1 MLRVT
6 HGLAWSAP
14 GVWCTA
20 GGAARVLADAILQQA
35 AEAAPGA
42 AEGGGEEEGGGE
54 QGGGGAAAARGVLLR
69 LLRSLDL
76 RYPAALDAAVDAALR
91 AAAGGGAGPAAS
103 TGAADDTAGDQ
114 QQGQPAG
121 EAERRR
127 RQLLGVLGEAF
138 DGTAR
143 GPLAEA
149 GTTVLLAAEAPS
161 AAVRQMVRACRRAR
175 PPPLAC

>member
-20 GGAARVLADAILQQA
+20 GGAARVLADAILQQ
-35 AEAAPGA
+35 
-42 AEGGGEEEGGGE
+42 
-54 QGGGGAAAARGVLLR
+54 AAAARGVLLR